1 MYVVMSVKERFK
13 GSSVYYSIHTVCMY
27 IYIMCVAIHLRTQGD
42 QQSSHQS
49 TLGQSHLIH
58 GKHGADK

>member
-1 MYVVMSVKERFK
+1 MCVVMSVKEHFK

-27 IYIMCVAIHLRTQGD
+27 VRVCVSVHLRTQGG

-49 TLGQSHLIH
+49 TLGQSHLIR
-58 GKHGADK
+58 GKRGADK